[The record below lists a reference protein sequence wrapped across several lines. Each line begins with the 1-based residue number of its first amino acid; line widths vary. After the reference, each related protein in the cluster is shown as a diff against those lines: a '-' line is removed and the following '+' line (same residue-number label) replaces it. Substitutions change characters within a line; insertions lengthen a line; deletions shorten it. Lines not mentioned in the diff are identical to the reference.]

1 MKTEFHTFL
10 IAMLLL
16 TCGCF
21 EQAEVTTGQ
30 TDSDR
35 IADINHVASIMEEYK
50 GLYGKY
56 PLYEAWENG
65 RYQPTVYIRITDHA
79 LSDDERFMPGV
90 TCTSLT
96 KAFFEDYLSKHLHR
110 TIKLPV
116 DERPLNV
123 SEGYQFVFDGKII
136 SSHAPSKRLPTEL
149 ADLLMAFTNINCH
162 PRRFLIGKYSKSKR
176 KLTKHCARED
186 THPPKNLCVS
196 AHIPVTCLQLER

>member
-1 MKTEFHTFL
+1 MLGTEETVQQFVRWQKMKTEFHTFL

-65 RYQPTVYIRITDHA
+65 RYQPTVYIH
-79 LSDDERFMPGV
+79 LF
-90 TCTSLT
+90 LT
-96 KAFFEDYLSKHLHR
+96 
-110 TIKLPV
+110 
-116 DERPLNV
+116 
-123 SEGYQFVFDGKII
+123 GKII

-149 ADLLMAFTNINCH
+149 ADLRMAFTNINCH